1 MSYYTTWEARKAP
14 PHSCIDRFVTDWRV
28 SFNLK
33 MLEQNIHI
41 FKWQQAI
48 RFVTIHNTQDARI
61 HTNF

>member
-48 RFVTIHNTQDARI
+48 RFVTIHNT
-61 HTNF
+61 